1 MRTLRV
7 LKTSTL
13 SVVSAITLSIR
24 SGCLPL
30 TDRAPESSLRLLPLN
45 PCSTDALFGLSTPI
59 TAIRDRCSSFCTWP
73 TYLPPSYKS
82 FSRCRLRWT
91 TPPSPQ
97 YVLMY
102 LFYFFIFLENLFT
115 AFSEKNSILEKR
127 GLSAV
132 LDPEAPET
140 NTNRYV
146 LADITSFFTL
156 LVGIYFPSVTGQY
169 NSIFRNFIISLQS
182 RQNLTHEHQCF

>member
-1 MRTLRV
+1 M
-7 LKTSTL
+7 
-13 SVVSAITLSIR
+13 
-24 SGCLPL
+24 
-30 TDRAPESSLRLLPLN
+30 
-45 PCSTDALFGLSTPI
+45 
-59 TAIRDRCSSFCTWP
+59 
-73 TYLPPSYKS
+73 
-82 FSRCRLRWT
+82 
-91 TPPSPQ
+91 

-102 LFYFFIFLENLFT
+102 FFFFFFLENLFT

-169 NSIFRNFIISLQS
+169 NSIFRNFIITLQS
-182 RQNLTHEHQCF
+182 RQNLTHKHQCF